1 MARAC
6 GKVIMLGEHAVVY
19 GAPALAVGLDRG
31 VTAEARPAPV
41 ATLRIDERSA
51 TAGDGSEL
59 SRGLEALLTSVGA
72 PPLAVTARLELPPG
86 SGLGASAAL
95 GVAMA
100 RAALAV
106 CRPELDLSSDAGR
119 KLVLAAADAWERVFH
134 GNPSG
139 IDATAAE
146 RGGCLRYSRAEG
158 ASPVRVARELR
169 LAIAVAGPPAS
180 TRAMVESVAR
190 LFERRPEIKEKSLS
204 GITALVENA
213 RLCIEAGDLPGLG
226 KLMDLNQMLLAGLM
240 LSTEDIERA
249 CDAARRA
256 GALGA
261 KLTGA
266 GGGGAVVAL
275 ADLDPEPVL
284 AAFRSE
290 GFSCF
295 AATVA
300 ADPEP
305 VLTAP
310 GVVR

>member
-1 MARAC
+1 MARAS
-6 GKVIMLGEHAVVY
+6 GKVILLGEHAVVY
-19 GAPALAVGLDRG
+19 GAPALAVGIDRG
-31 VTAEARPAPV
+31 VTAVAEPA
-41 ATLRIDERSA
+41 AALALSLGERRT

-59 SRGLEALLTSVGA
+59 ARALVALFETLGA
-72 PPLAVTARLELPPG
+72 PPLAVTAELELPAG

-95 GVAMA
+95 GVAIA
-100 RAALAV
+100 RAVLAV
-106 CRPELDLSSDAGR
+106 VQPELAPASAEARSR
-119 KLVLAAADAWERVFH
+119 VLAAADAWERVFH

-146 RGGCLRYSRAEG
+146 SGGCIRYSRAEG
-158 ASPVRVARELR
+158 PVNVRVARTLP
-169 LAIAVAGPPAS
+169 LVIAIAGPPAS
-180 TRAMVESVAR
+180 TREMVAQVAR
-190 LFERRPEIKEKSLS
+190 LFERRPELREKSVS
-204 GITALVENA
+204 GIASLVENA

-240 LSTEDIERA
+240 LSTEGIERA

-261 KLTGA
+261 KLTGS

-290 GFSCF
+290 GFACF
-295 AATVA
+295 SANVA
-300 ADPEP
+300 GTGTP
-305 VLTAP
+305 
-310 GVVR
+310 

>member
-1 MARAC
+1 MARAS
-6 GKVIMLGEHAVVY
+6 GKVILLGEHAVVY

-31 VTAEARPAPV
+31 VTAV
-41 ATLRIDERSA
+41 AERASVASLRIGEKQA
-51 TAGDGSEL
+51 TAGDGSDLARALAAL
-59 SRGLEALLTSVGA
+59 SASLGA
-72 PPLAVTARLELPPG
+72 PPLAVTVELELPAG

-95 GVAMA
+95 GVGIA
-100 RAALAV
+100 RAMLEVTEPGVSPATAEA
-106 CRPELDLSSDAGR
+106 RAR
-119 KLVLAAADAWERVFH
+119 VLAAADAWERVFH

-139 IDATAAE
+139 IDAAAAE
-146 RGGCLRYSRAEG
+146 SGGCIRYTRAEG
-158 ASPVRVARELR
+158 PSKVEVARTLP
-169 LAIAVAGPPAS
+169 LVIAVAGPPAS
-180 TRAMVESVAR
+180 TRLMVEQVAR
-190 LFERRPEIKEKSLS
+190 LFERRPELREKTLA

-240 LSTEDIERA
+240 LSTEGIERA
-249 CDAARRA
+249 CSAARSA

-290 GFSCF
+290 GFPCF
-295 AATVA
+295 AANV
-300 ADPEP
+300 
-305 VLTAP
+305 VGGKAP
-310 GVVR
+310 